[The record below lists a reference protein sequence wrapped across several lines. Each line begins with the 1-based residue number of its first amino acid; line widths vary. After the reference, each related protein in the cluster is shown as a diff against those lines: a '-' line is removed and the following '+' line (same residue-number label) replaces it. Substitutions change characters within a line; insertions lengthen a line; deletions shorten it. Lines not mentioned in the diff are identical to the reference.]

1 MRAFLL
7 FLPAMALAACSPD
20 AEAPVET
27 EVVEDGEGDAA
38 TTDAGDQSL
47 ADPAPGSVTAAA
59 IPVRYHGVWDYVE
72 GTCDPASDM
81 RMEIDGRQIVF
92 YESAGTVTGTSI
104 EDGDAIVALDMEGEG
119 ETWKNSLRL
128 SLVDGGERLHVTD
141 GSAPKA
147 PSEFPRTRC
156 DG

>member
-7 FLPAMALAACSPD
+7 FLPAVALAACSPD

-47 ADPAPGSVTAAA
+47 ADPAPDSVTAAA
-59 IPVRYHGVWDYVE
+59 IPARYQGVWDYE
-72 GTCDPASDM
+72 KGTCDPASDM
-81 RMEIDGRQIVF
+81 RMEIEGQRIGF
-92 YESAGTVTGTSI
+92 YESLGTVTGTTI
-104 EDGDAIVALDMEGEG
+104 ENGDAIVALDMEGEG
-119 ETWKNSLRL
+119 ETWKNTLRL
-128 SLVDGGERLHVTD
+128 SLVDNGERLHVTD
-141 GSAPKA
+141 GSAPKS
-147 PSEFPRTRC
+147 PDEYPRKRC